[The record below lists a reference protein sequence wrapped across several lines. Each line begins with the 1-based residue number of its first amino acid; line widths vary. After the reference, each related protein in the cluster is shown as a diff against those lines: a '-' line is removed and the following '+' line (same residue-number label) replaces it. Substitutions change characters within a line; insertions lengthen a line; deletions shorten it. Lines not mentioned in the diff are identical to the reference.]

1 MGTNHTIKTDF
12 LVIGSGIAGLTFAIH
27 AAEQGTVAIIAKKE
41 AAYSSTFFAQGGI
54 AAVLSD
60 VDSFEK
66 HIKDT
71 LECGDGLSKPDVVE
85 AIVKAGPA
93 RIQELV
99 DLGVQFTL
107 REQSDELDLG
117 KEGGHSERRVAHAKD
132 FTGQEIERAFLEAI
146 KQHPNITLYEN
157 HIAVNLV
164 VVGGKCVGA
173 YVLDKI
179 NRQIKNFVARITMI
193 ATGGV
198 GKVYLYTSN
207 PDIASGDGIAMAYR
221 AGATVADMEFTQFH
235 PTCLFHPFAKSFLI
249 SEALRGEGAILV
261 NKEGKRIMEGVHP
274 LKELAPRDVVTRAI
288 DFELKRSGAECVYL
302 DITHKDAEF
311 VKHRFPGIYD
321 KCLHFGIDIT
331 KEKIPVVPAAHYC
344 CGGIATD
351 VNGVTDLPNLL
362 AAGESSC
369 TGLHGANRLASNSL
383 LEATVCGYNAA
394 QWCHKKNIFNIPF
407 ATFPEW
413 DPGSAMDSNEEVVI
427 TQNWDEIRHFMW
439 NYVGIVRSN
448 KRLERAK
455 NRILMLLEEINEY
468 YWNFKVTS
476 DLIELRN
483 LAIVADLII
492 ESAMRRKE
500 SRGIHYNVD
509 YPNKLPIAE
518 HTLLNQKSYPN
529 QPQK

>member
-1 MGTNHTIKTDF
+1 MGSNTQKTDF

-27 AAEQGTVAIIAKKE
+27 AAEQGTVAIITKKE

-66 HIKDT
+66 HIRDT
-71 LECGDGLSKPDVVE
+71 LECGDGLCRPDAVE

-93 RIQELV
+93 RIQELI
-99 DLGVQFTL
+99 DLGVKFTL
-107 REQSDELDLG
+107 REGSDELDLG

-132 FTGQEIERAFLEAI
+132 FTGQEIERAFLEAV
-146 KQHPNITLYEN
+146 KTHPNIIIYEN

-164 VVGGKCVGA
+164 VKGGKCVGA
-173 YVLDKI
+173 YVLDKGS
-179 NRQIKNFVARITMI
+179 REIKNFSARFTMI

-221 AGATVADMEFTQFH
+221 AGATVSDMEFTQFH

-249 SEALRGEGAILV
+249 SEALRGEGATLV
-261 NKEGKRIMEGVHP
+261 NREGKRFMEGIHP
-274 LKELAPRDVVTRAI
+274 LKELAPRDIVARAI
-288 DFELKRSGAECVYL
+288 DFELKRTGADCVFL
-302 DITHKDAEF
+302 DITHKDPEF

-344 CGGIATD
+344 CGGIQTD
-351 VNGVTDLPNLL
+351 VNGLTDLPYLL
-362 AAGESSC
+362 AAGESTC

-394 QWCHKKNIFNIPF
+394 QWCHKKNLSSISFTSIPD
-407 ATFPEW
+407 W
-413 DPGSAMDSNEEVVI
+413 NPGSATDSNEEVVI
-427 TQNWDEIRHFMW
+427 TQNWEEIRRFMW

-455 NRILMLLEEINEY
+455 ARILMLLEEINEY
-468 YWNFKVTS
+468 YWNFNVTS

-492 ESAMRRKE
+492 ESGMRRKE

-509 YPNKLPIAE
+509 YPNKLPVAE
-518 HTLLNQKSYPN
+518 HTVLNKKSYPIH
-529 QPQK
+529 PQK

>member
-1 MGTNHTIKTDF
+1 MGSNTIKTDF

-27 AAEQGTVAIIAKKE
+27 AAEQGTVAIITKKE

-71 LECGDGLSKPDVVE
+71 LECGDGLCKPDAVE

-93 RIQELV
+93 RIQELI
-99 DLGVQFTL
+99 DLGVQFTHQ
-107 REQSDELDLG
+107 EENGELDLG

-132 FTGQEIERAFLEAI
+132 FTGQEIERAFLESV
-146 KQHPNITLYEN
+146 KRHPNITIFEN
-157 HIAVNLV
+157 HIAINLV
-164 VVGGKCVGA
+164 VIDGKCVGA
-173 YVLDKI
+173 YILDRI
-179 NRQIKNFVARITMI
+179 NGEIKNFSARFTMV

-249 SEALRGEGAILV
+249 SEALRGEGATLV
-261 NKEGKRIMEGVHP
+261 NKAGKRFMEGVHP
-274 LKELAPRDVVTRAI
+274 LKELAPRDIVSRAI
-288 DFELKRSGAECVYL
+288 DFELKKTGAECVYL

-331 KEKIPVVPAAHYC
+331 KDKIPVVPAAHYC
-344 CGGIATD
+344 CGGVMTD
-351 VNGVTDLPNLL
+351 VNGVTDLPHLL
-362 AAGESSC
+362 VAGESSC

-394 QWCHKKNIFNIPF
+394 KWCRKKSLASIPY
-407 ATFPEW
+407 AAFPDW
-413 DPGSAMDSNEEVVI
+413 DVGTAMDSNEEVVI
-427 TQNWDEIRHFMW
+427 TQNWEEIRRFMW
-439 NYVGIVRSN
+439 NYVGIVRSD

-455 NRILMLLEEINEY
+455 NRILMLLEEINDY
-468 YWNFKVTS
+468 YWNFKVTG

-483 LAIVADLII
+483 LANIADIII

-509 YPNKLPIAE
+509 YPNKLTVAE
-518 HTLLNQKSYPN
+518 HTILNKKWYPIH
-529 QPQK
+529 PQK